1 MTPFLHHLVNLTAC
15 EGTCVKEMSDMIFT
29 IFFAACEEGQ
39 GICAHL
45 LIVISIV
52 FIFLTLPFS
61 LCCVVKVVQVRPL
74 LLPFVIVTNYLSDRK
89 MAKVEN
95 IQCLNFYRFIEK
107 VKNGV
112 RIQWQRKGIDSQY
125 RA

>member
-1 MTPFLHHLVNLTAC
+1 MRQ
-15 EGTCVKEMSDMIFT
+15 GMSDMILLFL
-29 IFFAACEEGQ
+29 FAACEEGQ

-74 LLPFVIVTNYLSDRK
+74 LLVIVTNYLSDRK

-95 IQCLNFYRFIEK
+95 IQCLNFYWFIEK

>member
-1 MTPFLHHLVNLTAC
+1 
-15 EGTCVKEMSDMIFT
+15 MIFT
-29 IFFAACEEGQ
+29 FLFAACEEGQ

-74 LLPFVIVTNYLSDRK
+74 LLVIVTNYLSDSK

-95 IQCLNFYRFIEK
+95 IQCLNFYWFIEK